1 MDHVLRATT
10 NDDDQ
15 LSTAALITSVPVA
28 PEDDETDNFQS
39 AQASTAVSCPK
50 HATSTSRNNIPV
62 EPSLKAL
69 SLDDALELECTG
81 PDYGEKVRAMLAKRF
96 VSQPYITL

>member
-15 LSTAALITSVPVA
+15 LSTAASITSVPVA
-28 PEDDETDNFQS
+28 PEDDETDSLKS
-39 AQASTAVSCPK
+39 ARASTAVSRPK
-50 HATSTSRNNIPV
+50 YATSTSRKHVPA
-62 EPSLKAL
+62 EPPLKAL
-69 SLDDALELECTG
+69 SLDDALELEFTG

-96 VSQPYITL
+96 VSQP